1 MSAHLP
7 TLSWAACCCT
17 SSVSTSSI
25 KGKQVTMGNGEAKAK
40 MKIAEKGA
48 CDKSRVKWVEQKLRS
63 GQYVSGRA

>member
-1 MSAHLP
+1 
-7 TLSWAACCCT
+7 
-17 SSVSTSSI
+17 
-25 KGKQVTMGNGEAKAK
+25 MGNGEAKAK